1 MPRFVV
7 EITEMLRARHRLHSE
22 RSPLARDVTWVG
34 TAGDRDAATDAAY
47 LAWERR
53 YGSGREPIK
62 PVVDI
67 RQLDQPSTGR
77 ANRKGS

>member
-1 MPRFVV
+1 VPRFVV
-7 EITEMLRARHRLHSE
+7 EITEMLRARDRLHSE
-22 RSPLARDVTWVG
+22 RSPFARDVTWVG
-34 TAGDRDAATDAAY
+34 TADDRDAAAEAAH

-67 RQLDQPSTGR
+67 RQLDQAPTDR
-77 ANRKGS
+77 ANR